1 MKPPPEHAHAVMHCN
16 LNTVEQARAEAYY
29 TTLFEVVPR
38 MRSTGKGVDATC
50 MGMPSSIDS
59 ETVFLYDQ
67 RGPRAAAALELV
79 EWQAPATAALRLSP
93 GTPGLAA
100 IGYRVPSLSR
110 TRQRLAEAGH
120 DPVEVAGGSLV
131 RGAHRPAVRV
141 QDPDGVVVELVEIES
156 APSDPQTALIS
167 HERLSCSDLSA
178 SLRWYS
184 RIGFAERA
192 RGEDWVSLILPE
204 DPTFSLELEQAPP
217 SAVAPQRA
225 ANTQGLY
232 RMALA
237 VDDVR
242 AAHAALAAADHPGLQ
257 QPTFIPMPDVPTGG
271 FTVLFLADPDGVVVE
286 LVDRPRTEVRR
297 PSEPR

>member
-1 MKPPPEHAHAVMHCN
+1 MD
-16 LNTVEQARAEAYY
+16 QARAEAYY

-110 TRQRLAEAGH
+110 TRRRLAEAGH
-120 DPVEVAGGSLV
+120 DPVKVAGGSLV

-167 HERLSCSDLSA
+167 HERLSCSDLPA

-242 AAHAALAAADHPGLQ
+242 AAHAALAAAGHPGLQ
-257 QPTFIPMPDVPTGG
+257 QPSFIPMPDVPTGG